1 MQTDRFDIGM
11 LLFPEMTQLDMTGP
25 YEVFI
30 SLPRTTVHLVWKTLE
45 PVTAGGGLRMLPTT
59 TFATCPKLDM
69 ICVPGG
75 PGQVALMQD
84 SEVLDFLRR
93 RAETSRYVTSVCT
106 GSLVLG
112 AAGLL
117 RGYRATSH
125 WLSLDQLAVLGAT
138 PVAERIVMDR
148 NRITGGG
155 VTSGIDFALFVAAQ
169 LFGEDVAKE
178 VQLRIEYDPAPPFK
192 SGSPRTADP
201 ALVAAV
207 REKLKDRQAARRAVT
222 EDAARALG
230 LSIPK
235 GGDL

>member
-1 MQTDRFDIGM
+1 MSTDRLNVGL

-25 YEVFI
+25 YEVFV
-30 SLPRTTVHLVWKTLE
+30 SLPRTTVHLIWKTLD
-45 PVTAGGGLRMLPTT
+45 PVTTGGGLRMLPTT
-59 TFATCPKLDM
+59 TLAACPKLDV

-84 SEVLDFLRR
+84 AEVLGFLRKQ
-93 RAETSRYVTSVCT
+93 AETSRYVTSVCT

-117 RGYRATSH
+117 RGYRATCH
-125 WLSLDQLAVLGAT
+125 WLSLDQLTLLGAT
-138 PVAERIVMDR
+138 PVAERIVMDG

-178 VQLRIEYDPAPPFK
+178 VQLRIEYDPAPPFN

-201 ALVAAV
+201 ALVEALSE
-207 REKLKDRQAARRAVT
+207 RLKDRQAARRAVA
-222 EDAARALG
+222 ERAGRALG
-230 LSIPK
+230 LSVP
-235 GGDL
+235 